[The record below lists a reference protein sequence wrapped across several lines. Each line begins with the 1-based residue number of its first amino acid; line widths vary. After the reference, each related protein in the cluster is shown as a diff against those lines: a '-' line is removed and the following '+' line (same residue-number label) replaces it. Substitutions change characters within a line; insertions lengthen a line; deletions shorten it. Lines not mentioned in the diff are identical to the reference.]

1 MADQDTAQNDG
12 TAAVASANAT
22 DAASTAGQNP
32 TQPADA
38 GVDTGSAED
47 KGKSAQSDAGDGADS
62 DGAGRARPGR
72 AQRTIS
78 ELTSKIREL
87 ETALDQ
93 QGQLSTQLQKTP
105 VDASQVNLPDYS
117 QMTEIT
123 PDQIKKDIIT
133 AASQIVDLKMQTTAN
148 VLETKMGLKQ
158 AAEKSAQAIEAT
170 LKKYPVLNP
179 ESEDYDGELDK
190 EISDSY
196 AEILQKD
203 PSYSFSKFIKPMER
217 FLESQSKS
225 SESTGSSETSSRGT
239 SANRASGQSRSLKQ
253 FSPEMST
260 GEMEAWFASK
270 RK

>member
-1 MADQDTAQNDG
+1 MADQDTAQKDS
-12 TAAVASANAT
+12 TATVAPANAT
-22 DAASTAGQNP
+22 DAASLAGQNP
-32 TQPADA
+32 EQPADA
-38 GVDTGSAED
+38 GVDTGSAEG
-47 KGKSAQSDAGDGADS
+47 KGKSAASDEQDGADS
-62 DGAGRARPGR
+62 AGAGRARPGR

-78 ELTSKIREL
+78 ELTSKIKEL
-87 ETALDQ
+87 ESALDE
-93 QGQLSTQLQKTP
+93 QGNLSTQLQKTP
-105 VDASQVNLPDYS
+105 IDSSQVNLPDYS

-148 VLETKMGLKQ
+148 ALETKLTLKQ

-179 ESEDYDGELDK
+179 ESEDYDQGLDK

-203 PSYSFSKFIKPMER
+203 PGYSFAKFIKPMER

-225 SESTGSSETSSRGT
+225 SESTASSETSSRGT
-239 SANRASGQSRSLKQ
+239 SANRSSGQSRSLKQ
-253 FSPEMST
+253 FSPEMT
-260 GEMEAWFASK
+260 TAEMEAWFASK